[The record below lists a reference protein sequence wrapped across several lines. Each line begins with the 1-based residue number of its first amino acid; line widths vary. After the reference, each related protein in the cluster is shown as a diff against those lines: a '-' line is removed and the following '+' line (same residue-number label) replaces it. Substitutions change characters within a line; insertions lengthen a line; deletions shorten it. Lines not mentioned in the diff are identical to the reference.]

1 MKSSMVVSAI
11 IVISLFALTVVLLSF
26 RVQEGMTD
34 PTISDT
40 QYYSLVSVLRGI
52 SISDP
57 KLESP
62 FGLHVISNMD
72 ITDPA
77 YTAIFINPNTL
88 IKEKMNALMELV
100 NSTPPKKL
108 PPYTVR
114 PEKIYSK
121 VHFNTAKPKEKS
133 SK

>member
-1 MKSSMVVSAI
+1 MNSAI
-11 IVISLFALTVVLLSF
+11 IVTAVLVVSCSVLAAALFSS
-26 RVQEGMTD
+26 RSQEGMTD
-34 PTISDT
+34 PSISDT
-40 QYYSLVSVLRGI
+40 QYYRLVSVLRGI
-52 SISDP
+52 SIADP

-77 YTAIFINPNTL
+77 YTAILIDSNTL
-88 IKEKMNALMELV
+88 IKEKMNALMALV

-121 VHFNTAKPKEKS
+121 VHFETTAKKS
-133 SK
+133 